1 MKTNLL
7 NVTIDNIKSYTF
19 SGYMSTDQLDT
30 ISLDWLRERGVN
42 PEESETFTVEG
53 EFQISFDD
61 DIPMCEILD
70 LYLSYGNE
78 TLDIL
83 DRVNNLYELCE
94 YIENNGDYLDWV
106 SDREAMLTDYYYDMW
121 REG

>member
-1 MKTNLL
+1 MKINLL

-53 EFQISFDD
+53 EFQI
-61 DIPMCEILD
+61 
-70 LYLSYGNE
+70 
-78 TLDIL
+78 
-83 DRVNNLYELCE
+83 
-94 YIENNGDYLDWV
+94 
-106 SDREAMLTDYYYDMW
+106 
-121 REG
+121 